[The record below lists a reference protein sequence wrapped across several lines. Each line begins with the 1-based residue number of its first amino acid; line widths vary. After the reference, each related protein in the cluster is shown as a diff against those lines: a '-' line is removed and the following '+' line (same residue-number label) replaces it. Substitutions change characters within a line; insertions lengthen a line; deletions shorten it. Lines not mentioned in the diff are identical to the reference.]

1 MHKPRLS
8 NILQEKK
15 GTKRLGRGRATI
27 RKMGFLKND
36 NFLVSFLDRVFTNE
50 IYTLTNLSANIL
62 DAEDAGRLL
71 D

>member
-1 MHKPRLS
+1 
-8 NILQEKK
+8 
-15 GTKRLGRGRATI
+15 
-27 RKMGFLKND
+27 MGFLKND